1 MLMLRSEQIMVCEGN
16 ASFAHH
22 MVLEE
27 YYNQLIRYATI
38 TVSFA
43 PKLQTAAQHFAASQ
57 NVFAQQKGGHQN
69 TAPTTCLM
77 LRCFYPVVIKE
88 NQSDEESHP
97 LIPGVTQWSEL
108 LRFHQKSSLTSLYV
122 NCRVADVNRKSHS
135 GTRRQFAVLRERAWG
150 EYYANSK
157 C

>member
-1 MLMLRSEQIMVCEGN
+1 MLRSEQIMVCEGN

-69 TAPTTCLM
+69 TARWMFITVAIFQTNHPTVSWHSNDLPHATFLSCSYQRESNKSFPFHIQM
-77 LRCFYPVVIKE
+77 KRVI
-88 NQSDEESHP
+88 
-97 LIPGVTQWSEL
+97 
-108 LRFHQKSSLTSLYV
+108 R
-122 NCRVADVNRKSHS
+122 
-135 GTRRQFAVLRERAWG
+135 
-150 EYYANSK
+150 
-157 C
+157 

>member
-1 MLMLRSEQIMVCEGN
+1 MLMLRTEQIMVCEGN

-57 NVFAQQKGGHQN
+57 NDFAQQKGGHQN
-69 TAPTTCLM
+69 TARWMFITVAIFQTNHPTVSWHSNDLPL
-77 LRCFYPVVIKE
+77 LRFYPVVIKE
-88 NQSDEESHP
+88 NQTNLFPFTFRWRES
-97 LIPGVTQWSEL
+97 S
-108 LRFHQKSSLTSLYV
+108 
-122 NCRVADVNRKSHS
+122 
-135 GTRRQFAVLRERAWG
+135 
-150 EYYANSK
+150 ANSRSYSMVRAAALPPEVLTYLSV
-157 C
+157 CELSCRWRE